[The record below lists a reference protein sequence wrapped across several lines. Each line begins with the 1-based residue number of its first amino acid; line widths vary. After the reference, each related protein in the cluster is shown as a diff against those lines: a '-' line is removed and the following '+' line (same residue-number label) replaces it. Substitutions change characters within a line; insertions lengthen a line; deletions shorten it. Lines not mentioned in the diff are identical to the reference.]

1 MPPSKAILTS
11 ADVSEL
17 YGWFMDLNS
26 DCVTLLHHVDELIER
41 GILTP
46 AEADNKYDQVH
57 RMLHWSHS
65 MANVI
70 APF

>member
-1 MPPSKAILTS
+1 MPPANAILSS
-11 ADVSEL
+11 ADVTAL
-17 YGWFMDLNS
+17 YGWFIDMNYNAQFWL
-26 DCVTLLHHVDELIER
+26 DEMGDR
-41 GILTP
+41 AS
-46 AEADNKYDQVH
+46 AEDIDFFE